1 MKYNKKEIRE
11 KYKDLFENSLDL
23 IYINDLKGNILDAN
37 EIALKSLGYNREEI
51 PDLSFINLVDKENL
65 FKAIKVTKEIVE
77 KGKQTERSEYKLNKK
92 DGKFIYVETYAIPLK
107 KNDKIYAILGIGTNI
122 TERKIAEQKLRE
134 SEEKYRHLFENSPYF
149 VGLVDLKGNLIDCNN
164 QAEHFL
170 SVHKKEDLIG
180 KNFREIF
187 SINENNKYIIPTF
200 EETYKNILKGEIPE
214 PIEFKLYRTVG
225 RFLWLNLR
233 GSLIDIEG
241 KKSIQFIIQDI
252 TEKKEAE
259 QKLKESEEKYK
270 NLVENAQE
278 GVWAVDENDDTIF
291 VNPKICEMLG
301 YTKDEMIGK
310 NLDLFLEDSM
320 IELINSYRK
329 RREKGL
335 KDTYELEFLKKD
347 GTLIYTSVKAAPI
360 LKENGEFKGSFAYIN
375 DITNRKIAEQKLKE
389 SEKRYRNLF
398 ESMPYVIALINQK
411 GIITDC
417 NPAIEKLIGYHKK
430 EIIGKEFRNL
440 QIIHPKYLPV
450 VLKRFKRVIK
460 GKILHPI
467 EIQIYKKD
475 GNLIWIN
482 YQSSLVDLGNES
494 LLQII
499 VDDISEQK
507 KAELELVESEKK
519 FRTIFEAIP
528 DFFFLVD
535 HDTTIL
541 DYKGKE
547 EDLYLPPELFLG
559 KKLTEVMPVEIKDLS
574 LNAVKNTIKT
584 QQPQLMEYALT
595 IKNETRHF
603 EARFLFFSEERV
615 AIFIR
620 EITDRKKADLLIK
633 EEINKLKELDQI
645 RKDLISRVSHEL
657 KTPLVSVVGGS
668 ELLLKNFKEKMKDE
682 ELELLE
688 IIQKGGKRL
697 KHLIENLL
705 DITRIEYNKFKLE
718 KEEEDLSEIIK
729 EISNEMMY
737 LIKERKLI
745 LNIEQPESLRLN
757 IDRIRIEQVI
767 ANLLLNA
774 IKNTPPMGNITLKL
788 QKKEDWAEISVSDT
802 GVGLTKEEMN
812 IIFTRFGKIE
822 RYGQGL
828 EYIDIQGSGLGLF
841 ISKEIVDLHSGYIRA
856 ESEGRNKGSTFIVQ
870 LPIQNRYK

>member
-1 MKYNKKEIRE
+1 MKYNKEEIRE

-23 IYINDLKGNILDAN
+23 IYVNDLKGNILDAN

-51 PDLSFINLVDKENL
+51 PNISFINLVDKENL

-77 KGKQTERSEYKLNKK
+77 KGKQTERSEYKLRKK
-92 DGKFIYVETYAIPLK
+92 DGKFIYIETYAIPLK
-107 KNDKIYAILGIGTNI
+107 KNDKIYAILGMGTNI

-164 QAEHFL
+164 RAEHFL
-170 SVHKKEDLIG
+170 SVHKKEELIG

-187 SINENNKYIIPTF
+187 SINENNKYVIPIF

-259 QKLKESEEKYK
+259 QKLKESEEKYR
-270 NLVENAQE
+270 
-278 GVWAVDENDDTIF
+278 I
-291 VNPKICEMLG
+291 
-301 YTKDEMIGK
+301 
-310 NLDLFLEDSM
+310 LFEDSPFS
-320 IELINSYRK
+320 LVLLN
-329 RREKGL
+329 
-335 KDTYELEFLKKD
+335 
-347 GTLIYTSVKAAPI
+347 
-360 LKENGEFKGSFAYIN
+360 FKG
-375 DITNRKIAEQKLKE
+375 KI
-389 SEKRYRNLF
+389 
-398 ESMPYVIALINQK
+398 I
-411 GIITDC
+411 DC
-417 NPAIEKLIGYHKK
+417 NPATEMLGGYRKEELIGKDFK
-430 EIIGKEFRNL
+430 NL
-440 QIIHPKYLPV
+440 
-450 VLKRFKRVIK
+450 
-460 GKILHPI
+460 GILHPNFVPSLI
-467 EIQIYKKD
+467 DLFDRFVKGEEMHRIDIRIFRKD
-475 GNLIWIN
+475 GDLIWV
-482 YQSSLVDLGNES
+482 SLQASIIRLGEEVFV
-494 LLQII
+494 QII
-499 VDDISEQK
+499 MHDITK
-507 KAELELVESEKK
+507 
-519 FRTIFEAIP
+519 
-528 DFFFLVD
+528 
-535 HDTTIL
+535 
-541 DYKGKE
+541 
-547 EDLYLPPELFLG
+547 
-559 KKLTEVMPVEIKDLS
+559 
-574 LNAVKNTIKT
+574 
-584 QQPQLMEYALT
+584 
-595 IKNETRHF
+595 
-603 EARFLFFSEERV
+603 
-615 AIFIR
+615 
-620 EITDRKKADLLIK
+620 RKQADLLIK
-633 EEINKLKELDQI
+633 EEVNKLKELDQI

-668 ELLLKNFKEKMKDE
+668 ELLLNNFKEKMKDE

-705 DITRIEYNKFKLE
+705 DTTRIEYNKFKLE
-718 KEEEDLSEIIK
+718 KKEDDLSEIVK
-729 EISNEMMY
+729 EISHEMKY
-737 LIKERKLI
+737 IIKERKLI
-745 LNIEQPESLRLN
+745 LNIEQPESLCLY

-767 ANLLLNA
+767 TNLLLNA

-788 QKKEDWAEISVSDT
+788 QKKEDWAEFSVSDT

-856 ESEGRNKGSTFIVQ
+856 QSEGRNKGSTFIVE
-870 LPIQNRYK
+870 LPIQNRHK

>member
-1 MKYNKKEIRE
+1 MKYNKEEIRK

-23 IYINDLKGNILDAN
+23 IYVNDLKGNILDAN
-37 EIALKSLGYNREEI
+37 DIALKSLGYKKEEI
-51 PDLSFINLVDKENL
+51 SNISFINLVDQENL
-65 FKAIKVTKEIVE
+65 LKAIKVTKEIVE
-77 KGKQTERSEYKLNKK
+77 KGRQTERSEYKLKKK
-92 DGKFIYVETYAIPLK
+92 DGNFIYIETYAIPLK

-122 TERKIAEQKLRE
+122 TERKIAEQKLKE
-134 SEEKYRHLFENSPYF
+134 SKEKYRHLFENSPDF

-164 QAEHFL
+164 RVEHFL
-170 SVHKKEDLIG
+170 SIHKKEDIIG
-180 KNFREIF
+180 KNFRDIF
-187 SINENNKYIIPTF
+187 SINEKNKYVIPLF
-200 EETYKNILKGEIPE
+200 EEFYKNILKGEIPE
-214 PIEFKLYRTVG
+214 PIEFKLYRTIG

-241 KKSIQFIIQDI
+241 KKLIQFIIQNI
-252 TEKKEAE
+252 TEKKEAV

-270 NLVENAQE
+270 NLVENGQE

-301 YTKDEMIGK
+301 YNKDEMMGK

-320 IELINSYRK
+320 MELINSYRK

-347 GTLIYTSVKAAPI
+347 GTIIHTSVKAAPI
-360 LKENGEFKGSFAYIN
+360 LKENGRFKGSFAYIN
-375 DITNRKIAEQKLKE
+375 DITNKKIAEKKLKE
-389 SEKRYRNLF
+389 SEK
-398 ESMPYVIALINQK
+398 
-411 GIITDC
+411 
-417 NPAIEKLIGYHKK
+417 
-430 EIIGKEFRNL
+430 
-440 QIIHPKYLPV
+440 
-450 VLKRFKRVIK
+450 
-460 GKILHPI
+460 
-467 EIQIYKKD
+467 
-475 GNLIWIN
+475 
-482 YQSSLVDLGNES
+482 
-494 LLQII
+494 
-499 VDDISEQK
+499 
-507 KAELELVESEKK
+507 K
-519 FRTIFEAIP
+519 FRSIFEAIP
-528 DFFFLVD
+528 DLYFLVD
-535 HDTTIL
+535 NNTTIL
-541 DYKGKE
+541 DYRGKE
-547 EDLYLPPELFLG
+547 EDLYLPPELFLR
-559 KKLTEVMPVEIKDLS
+559 KKLTDLIPIEIKDLS
-574 LNAVKNTIKT
+574 VNAVKNTIKT
-584 QQPQLMEYALT
+584 QKPQLMEYALL

-620 EITDRKKADLLIK
+620 EITDRKKADLIIK

-657 KTPLVSVVGGS
+657 KTPLVSVIGGS
-668 ELLLKNFKEKMKDE
+668 ELLLNNFKEKIKGE

-705 DITRIEYNKFKLE
+705 DTTRIEYNKFKLE
-718 KEEEDLSEIIK
+718 KEEEDLSEIIN

-745 LNIEQPESLRLN
+745 LNLEQPESLRLY

-767 ANLLLNA
+767 TNLLLNA
-774 IKNTPPMGNITLKL
+774 IKNTPPMGHITIKL

-870 LPIQNRYK
+870 LPI

>member
-1 MKYNKKEIRE
+1 MKHNKEEIRE
-11 KYKDLFENSLDL
+11 KFKDLFENSLDL
-23 IYINDLKGNILDAN
+23 IYVNDLKGNILDAN
-37 EIALKSLGYNREEI
+37 DIALKSLGYKKEEI
-51 PDLSFINLVDKENL
+51 SNISFINLVDQENL
-65 FKAIKVTKEIVE
+65 LKAIKVTKEIVE
-77 KGKQTERSEYKLNKK
+77 KGRQTERSEYKLKK
-92 DGKFIYVETYAIPLK
+92 KEGNFIYIETYAIPLK
-107 KNDKIYAILGIGTNI
+107 KNDKIYAILGIGTDI
-122 TERKIAEQKLRE
+122 TERKIAEQKLKE
-134 SEEKYRHLFENSPYF
+134 SKEKYRHLFENSPDF

-164 QAEHFL
+164 RVEDFL
-170 SVHKKEDLIG
+170 SIHKKEDIIG

-187 SINENNKYIIPTF
+187 SINEKNKYAIPLF
-200 EETYKNILKGEIPE
+200 EEIYKNILKGEIPE
-214 PIEFKLYRTVG
+214 PIEFKLYRTMG

-241 KKSIQFIIQDI
+241 KKLIQFIIQNI
-252 TEKKEAE
+252 TEKKETV

-270 NLVENAQE
+270 NLVENGQE
-278 GVWAVDENDDTIF
+278 GVWAVDENDNTIF

-301 YTKDEMIGK
+301 YNKDEMMGK

-320 IELINSYRK
+320 MELINSYRK

-347 GTLIYTSVKAAPI
+347 GTIIQTSVKAAPI

-375 DITNRKIAEQKLKE
+375 DISNKKIAEKKLKE
-389 SEKRYRNLF
+389 SEK
-398 ESMPYVIALINQK
+398 
-411 GIITDC
+411 
-417 NPAIEKLIGYHKK
+417 
-430 EIIGKEFRNL
+430 
-440 QIIHPKYLPV
+440 
-450 VLKRFKRVIK
+450 
-460 GKILHPI
+460 
-467 EIQIYKKD
+467 
-475 GNLIWIN
+475 
-482 YQSSLVDLGNES
+482 
-494 LLQII
+494 
-499 VDDISEQK
+499 
-507 KAELELVESEKK
+507 K
-519 FRTIFEAIP
+519 FRSIFEAIP
-528 DFFFLVD
+528 DLYFLVD
-535 HDTTIL
+535 NNTTIL

-547 EDLYLPPELFLG
+547 EDLYLPPDLFLG
-559 KKLTEVMPVEIKDLS
+559 KKLTDVIPIEIKDLS

-584 QQPQLMEYALT
+584 QKPQLMEYALP
-595 IKNETRHF
+595 IKDITRYF
-603 EARFLFFSEERV
+603 EARHLFFSEERV

-620 EITDRKKADLLIK
+620 EITDRKKAELLIK
-633 EEINKLKELDQI
+633 EEVNKLKELDQI

-668 ELLLKNFKEKMKDE
+668 ELLLNNFKEKMKDE

-729 EISNEMMY
+729 DISNEMKY
-737 LIKERKLI
+737 LLKERNII
-745 LNIEQPESLRLN
+745 LNIEHPENLRLY

-767 ANLLLNA
+767 TNLLLNA
-774 IKNTPPMGNITLKL
+774 IKNTPAMGNITLKL
-788 QKKEDWAEISVSDT
+788 QKNKDWAEILVSDT

-841 ISKEIVDLHSGYIRA
+841 ISKEIVDLHGGYIRA
-856 ESEGRNKGSTFIVQ
+856 ESEGRNKGSTFIVK
-870 LPIQNRYK
+870 LPIQNRDK

>member
-1 MKYNKKEIRE
+1 MKYNKEEIRE
-11 KYKDLFENSLDL
+11 KFKDLFENSLDL
-23 IYINDLKGNILDAN
+23 IYVNDLKGNILDAN
-37 EIALKSLGYNREEI
+37 DIALKSLGYKMEEI
-51 PDLSFINLVDKENL
+51 SNISFINLVDQENL
-65 FKAIKVTKEIVE
+65 LKAIKVTKEIVE
-77 KGKQTERSEYKLNKK
+77 KGRQTERSEYKLKKK
-92 DGKFIYVETYAIPLK
+92 DGNFIYIETYAIPLK
-107 KNDKIYAILGIGTNI
+107 KNDKIYAILGIGTDI
-122 TERKIAEQKLRE
+122 TERKIAEQNLKE
-134 SEEKYRHLFENSPYF
+134 SKEKYRHLFENSPDF

-164 QAEHFL
+164 RVEDFL
-170 SVHKKEDLIG
+170 SIHKKEDIIG

-187 SINENNKYIIPTF
+187 SINEKNKYAIPLF
-200 EETYKNILKGEIPE
+200 EEIYKNILKGEIPE
-214 PIEFKLYRTVG
+214 PIEFKLYRTIG

-233 GSLIDIEG
+233 GTLIDIEG
-241 KKSIQFIIQDI
+241 KKLIQFIIQNI
-252 TEKKEAE
+252 TEKKEAV

-270 NLVENAQE
+270 NLVENGQE
-278 GVWAVDENDDTIF
+278 GVWAVDENDNTIF

-301 YTKDEMIGK
+301 YNKDEMMGK

-320 IELINSYRK
+320 MELINSYRK

-347 GTLIYTSVKAAPI
+347 GTIIQTSVKAAPI

-375 DITNRKIAEQKLKE
+375 DISNKKIAEKKLKE
-389 SEKRYRNLF
+389 SEK
-398 ESMPYVIALINQK
+398 
-411 GIITDC
+411 
-417 NPAIEKLIGYHKK
+417 
-430 EIIGKEFRNL
+430 
-440 QIIHPKYLPV
+440 
-450 VLKRFKRVIK
+450 
-460 GKILHPI
+460 
-467 EIQIYKKD
+467 
-475 GNLIWIN
+475 
-482 YQSSLVDLGNES
+482 
-494 LLQII
+494 
-499 VDDISEQK
+499 
-507 KAELELVESEKK
+507 K
-519 FRTIFEAIP
+519 FRSIFEAIP
-528 DFFFLVD
+528 DLYFLVD
-535 HDTTIL
+535 DNTTIL

-559 KKLTEVMPVEIKDLS
+559 KKLTDVIPIEIKDLS

-584 QQPQLMEYALT
+584 QKPQLMEYTLP
-595 IKNETRHF
+595 IKDITRYF
-603 EARFLFFSEERV
+603 EARHLFFSEERV

-620 EITDRKKADLLIK
+620 EITDRKKAELLIK
-633 EEINKLKELDQI
+633 EEVNKLKELDQI

-668 ELLLKNFKEKMKDE
+668 ELLLNNFKEKMKDE

-729 EISNEMMY
+729 DISNEMKY
-737 LIKERKLI
+737 LLKERNII
-745 LNIEQPESLRLN
+745 LNIEYPESLRLY

-767 ANLLLNA
+767 TNLLLNA
-774 IKNTPPMGNITLKL
+774 IKNTPAMGNITLKL
-788 QKKEDWAEISVSDT
+788 QKNKDWAEILVSDT

-841 ISKEIVDLHSGYIRA
+841 ISKEIVDLHRGYIRA
-856 ESEGRNKGSTFIVQ
+856 ESEGRNKGSTFIVK
-870 LPIQNRYK
+870 LPIQNRDK

>member
-1 MKYNKKEIRE
+1 MKYNKEEIRE
-11 KYKDLFENSLDL
+11 KFKDLFENSLDL
-23 IYINDLKGNILDAN
+23 IYVNDLKGNILDAN
-37 EIALKSLGYNREEI
+37 DIALKSLGYNREEI
-51 PDLSFINLVDKENL
+51 PNISFINLVDKENL
-65 FKAIKVTKEIVE
+65 FKAIKITKEIVE
-77 KGKQTERSEYKLNKK
+77 KGKQTERSEYKLRKK

-107 KNDKIYAILGIGTNI
+107 KNDKIYAILGIGNNI
-122 TERKIAEQKLRE
+122 TERKIAEQKLKE
-134 SEEKYRHLFENSPYF
+134 SEEKYRHLYENSPYF
-149 VGLVDLKGNLIDCNN
+149 VGLVDLKGNLIDCNDR
-164 QAEHFL
+164 AEHFL
-170 SVHKKEDLIG
+170 SIHKKEDLIG

-200 EETYKNILKGEIPE
+200 EETYKNILKLEIPE

-225 RFLWLNLR
+225 SFLWLNLR

-270 NLVENAQE
+270 NLVENGQE

-301 YTKDEMIGK
+301 YTKDEMIGT
-310 NLDLFLEDSM
+310 NLDLFLEDPM

-347 GTLIYTSVKAAPI
+347 GTLIHTSVKAAPI

-375 DITNRKIAEQKLKE
+375 DITHRKIAEQKLKE

-398 ESMPYVIALINQK
+398 ESMPYVIVLINQK
-411 GIITDC
+411 GIIIDC
-417 NPAIEKLIGYHKK
+417 NPAIEKLLGYDKK
-430 EIIGKEFRNL
+430 EVIGKEFRNL

-460 GKILHPI
+460 GEVLHPL

-482 YQSSLVDLGNES
+482 YQSSLVDLGDEV
-494 LLQII
+494 LLQTI
-499 VDDISEQK
+499 VEDISEQK

-528 DFFFLVD
+528 DLYFLVD
-535 HDTTIL
+535 NNTTIL
-541 DYKGKE
+541 DYRGKV
-547 EDLYLPPELFLG
+547 EDLYLSPELFLR
-559 KKLTEVMPVEIKDLS
+559 KKLTDVMPIEIKDLS

-584 QQPQLMEYALT
+584 QQPQLMEYALP
-595 IKNETRHF
+595 IKNITRYF
-603 EARFLFFSEERV
+603 EARHLFFSEERV

-668 ELLLKNFKEKMKDE
+668 ELLLNNFKGKMKDE
-682 ELELLE
+682 ELELLA

-729 EISNEMMY
+729 EISNEMRY

-745 LNIEQPESLRLN
+745 LNIEQPDSLRLN
-757 IDRIRIEQVI
+757 VDRIRIEQVI
-767 ANLLLNA
+767 LNLLLNA

-788 QKKEDWAEISVSDT
+788 QKKEDWAEFSVSDT

-856 ESEGRNKGSTFIVQ
+856 ESEGRNKGSMFIVQ

>member
-1 MKYNKKEIRE
+1 
-11 KYKDLFENSLDL
+11 
-23 IYINDLKGNILDAN
+23 
-37 EIALKSLGYNREEI
+37 
-51 PDLSFINLVDKENL
+51 
-65 FKAIKVTKEIVE
+65 
-77 KGKQTERSEYKLNKK
+77 
-92 DGKFIYVETYAIPLK
+92 
-107 KNDKIYAILGIGTNI
+107 
-122 TERKIAEQKLRE
+122 
-134 SEEKYRHLFENSPYF
+134 RHLFEDSPYF

-170 SVHKKEDLIG
+170 SVHKKEDIIG
-180 KNFREIF
+180 KDFRDIF
-187 SINENNKYIIPTF
+187 SINKNNKYIIPTL
-200 EETYKNILKGEIPE
+200 EEIFGKLLKGEIIDPVV
-214 PIEFKLYRTVG
+214 FKLYRTIG

-233 GSLIDIEG
+233 LSLIDIEG
-241 KKSIQFIIQDI
+241 NKVIQFIVQDV

-278 GVWAVDENDDTIF
+278 GVWAVDENNNTIF
-291 VNPKICEMLG
+291 VNLKLCEMLG
-301 YTKDEMIGK
+301 YTKNDMMGS
-310 NLDLFLEDSM
+310 NLNLYLDDSM
-320 IELINSYRK
+320 MELIDRYRP

-335 KDTYELEFLKKD
+335 KDTYDLEFIRKD
-347 GTLIYTSVKAAPI
+347 GTLIQTSINAAPI
-360 LKENGEFKGSFAYIN
+360 LNENGKFKGSFAYIN

-398 ESMPYVIALINQK
+398 ESMPYVIVLINQK

-417 NPAIEKLIGYHKK
+417 NLGIKKLLGYDKK
-430 EIIGKEFRNL
+430 EIVGKEFGNL
-440 QIIHPKYLPV
+440 QIIHPKYLPII
-450 VLKRFKRVIK
+450 LKRFKRLMK
-460 GKILHPI
+460 GEELHPI

-482 YQSSLVDLGNES
+482 YQSTLVDTGDEL
-494 LLQII
+494 LLQAI
-499 VDDISEQK
+499 VNDISEQK
-507 KAELELVESEKK
+507 KAEQELVESEEK

-528 DFFFLVD
+528 DIYFLVD

-559 KKLTEVMPVEIKDLS
+559 KKLTDVMPVEIQELS

-584 QQPQLMEYALT
+584 KQPQLMEYALP
-595 IKNETRHF
+595 IKNETRYF
-603 EARFLFFSEERV
+603 EARHLFFSEERV

-633 EEINKLKELDQI
+633 EEVIKLKELDQI

-668 ELLLKNFKEKMKDE
+668 ELFLNNFKENMKDE
-682 ELELLE
+682 ELELIE

-705 DITRIEYNKFKLE
+705 DITRIEYSKFKLE
-718 KEEEDLSEIIK
+718 KEEDDLCEIVK
-729 EISNEMMY
+729 EISFEMKH
-737 LIKERKLI
+737 LINERKLI
-745 LNIEQPESLRLN
+745 LNIEQPESLCIY

-767 ANLLLNA
+767 TNLLLNA
-774 IKNTPPMGNITLKL
+774 IKNTPPMGIISLKL
-788 QKKEDWAEISVSDT
+788 QKNEEWAEISVSDT
-802 GVGLTKEEMN
+802 GVGITKEEMN

-822 RYGQGL
+822 RYGEGL

-841 ISKEIVDLHSGYIRA
+841 ISKEIVDLHGGYIRA
-856 ESEGRNKGSTFIVQ
+856 ESEGRNKGSTFIVK
-870 LPIQNRYK
+870 LPIHNRFK